1 MERNEKNRQS
11 RDRAAR
17 VPGIFMQIFVQPQPM
32 AREAPWRR
40 DLLLLTLFA
49 GVLLSFGLGNYPLQ
63 NPDEGRYAEIP
74 REMAVT
80 GDFVTPRLNGVKY
93 FEKPPL
99 FYWCVA
105 SSVKLF
111 GSEEWTLRLWPA
123 AFALAGVLMTYAAG
137 LALYGRT
144 VGLAG
149 AVVLTTSLLYF
160 GLAHVLII
168 DMAVSVLI
176 AGALFAF
183 MVGIQT
189 EPGGRRRALFYAL
202 YIFAALATLAKG
214 LIGCL
219 LPGAVM
225 FLWLLIFNQWR
236 RLRPFYLPT
245 GLVLFL
251 AIAVP
256 WHVLAEAANQSP
268 VKEHDFAWFY
278 FVHEHWLRFTT
289 NVEHREAPFWFFV
302 PIVLAGLFPWVA
314 FLGPAL
320 RHNLRGGWAARGAN
334 SMAWFCVVW
343 AGFIFLFFSASH
355 SKLVPYILPV
365 FPPLALLIGRYVA
378 LGWEVP
384 REAPLRMGFRLY
396 GFMAGLMA
404 AGLFVVWSHLPADK
418 LTPEQRTGLAPF
430 VTLLVSILCTGG
442 FLVPWLAA
450 RRGVRTGL
458 QALVTATAIFFSL
471 VIFAAPRVLDRTTK
485 PLALILRG
493 ELQPGDRV
501 FSYHEYFQDFPF
513 YLGHT
518 IGTVEYRG
526 EMEFGTAAEDHSD
539 RYVNEAAFRQLWA
552 GQGRIFA
559 VARKQDIAKLFADPA
574 FQYKLIAERNG
585 DILFSNQ

>member
-1 MERNEKNRQS
+1 M
-11 RDRAAR
+11 
-17 VPGIFMQIFVQPQPM
+17 PIFTQPPSM
-32 AREAPWRR
+32 VRETPWRR
-40 DLLLLTLFA
+40 DLLLLTLLVS
-49 GVLLSFGLGNYPLQ
+49 VLFGFGLGSYPLQ

-74 REMAVT
+74 REMVAT

-99 FYWCVA
+99 LYWCVA
-105 SSVKLF
+105 ASEKLF

-137 LALYGRT
+137 QALYGRT

-149 AVVLTTSLLYF
+149 AVVLATSLLYF
-160 GLAHVLII
+160 GLARLLII

-176 AGALFAF
+176 AGTLFAF
-183 MVGIQT
+183 IVGMQA
-189 EPGGRRRALFYAL
+189 EPGRRRRMLFYGL
-202 YIFAALATLAKG
+202 YVCAALATLAKG
-214 LIGCL
+214 LIGFL

-225 FLWLLIFNQWR
+225 FLWLLIFNEWR
-236 RLRPFYLPT
+236 RLKPLYLPT
-245 GLVLFL
+245 GLLIFL
-251 AIAVP
+251 AIAAP
-256 WHVLAEAANQSP
+256 WHVLAAAANHSP

-289 NVEHREAPFWFFV
+289 NIENRVQPFWFFA

-314 FLGPAL
+314 FLGQAL

-334 SMAWFCVVW
+334 SVAWFCVVW

-384 REAPLRMGFRLY
+384 REAPLRMGFRVY
-396 GFMAGLMA
+396 GFLAGVLAMA
-404 AGLFVVWSHLPADK
+404 LFVVWSRLPADK
-418 LTPEQRTGLAPF
+418 LTPVQHVGLAPF
-430 VTLLVSILCTGG
+430 VTVLVSVLCTGG

-450 RRGVRTGL
+450 QRGVRTGL
-458 QALVTATAIFFSL
+458 QAMVAATAVFFIVVVCAL
-471 VIFAAPRVLDRTTK
+471 PLVLDRTTK
-485 PLALILRG
+485 PLAFLLRT

-513 YLGHT
+513 YLGRT

-539 RYVNEAAFRQLWA
+539 RYVNEAAFRRLWA
-552 GQGRIFA
+552 GPGRVFA
-559 VARKQDIAKLFADPA
+559 VARKQDTAKLFADPA
-574 FQYKLIAERNG
+574 FQYKLLAERNG
-585 DILFSNQ
+585 DILFGNQP

>member
-1 MERNEKNRQS
+1 
-11 RDRAAR
+11 
-17 VPGIFMQIFVQPQPM
+17 VPVIFMQIFAQPQMM
-32 AREAPWRR
+32 ARETPWRR
-40 DLLLLTLFA
+40 DLLMLTLFVS
-49 GVLLSFGLGNYPLQ
+49 VLFGFGLGLCPLQ

-74 REMAVT
+74 REMVAT

-105 SSVKLF
+105 VSVKLF

-149 AVVLTTSLLYF
+149 AMVLATSLLYF

-183 MVGIQT
+183 ITGVQA
-189 EPGGRRRALFYAL
+189 EPGRRRRMLFYAL
-202 YIFAALATLAKG
+202 YVSAALATLAKG
-214 LIGCL
+214 LIGFL

-225 FLWLLIFNQWR
+225 FLWLLILNEWR
-236 RLRPFYLPT
+236 RLRPLYLPT
-245 GLVLFL
+245 GLLIFL
-251 AIAVP
+251 AIAAP
-256 WHVLAEAANQSP
+256 WHVLAGTANHSP

-278 FVHEHWLRFTT
+278 IVHEQWLRFTT
-289 NVEHREAPFWFFV
+289 KVEHRVQPFWFFV

-320 RHNLRGGWAARGAN
+320 WHNLRGGWAARGAN
-334 SMAWFCVVW
+334 SVAWFCVVW
-343 AGFIFLFFSASH
+343 AGFIMLFFSASD
-355 SKLVPYILPV
+355 SKLIPYILPV

-384 REAPLRMGFRLY
+384 REAPLRLGFRLY
-396 GFMAGLMA
+396 GFLA
-404 AGLFVVWSHLPADK
+404 AIVAAALFFAWARLPAGA
-418 LTPEQRTGLAPF
+418 LAPAQRAGLAPF
-430 VTLLVSILCTGG
+430 VAVLISVLWTGG
-442 FLVPWLAA
+442 FLVQWLAA

-458 QALVTATAIFFSL
+458 QALVATTITFFIVVVCAL
-471 VIFAAPRVLDRTTK
+471 PHVLDRTTK
-485 PLALILRG
+485 PLALRLRP
-493 ELQPGDRV
+493 ELQPGDHV

-513 YLGHT
+513 YLGRT
-518 IGTVEYRG
+518 IGVVEYRG

-539 RYVNEAAFRQLWA
+539 RYLDEAAFRRLWA
-552 GQGRIFA
+552 GHGRVYA
-559 VARKQDIAKLFADPA
+559 VAREEDTAKLFADPA
-574 FQYKLIAERNG
+574 FQYKLIDKQNG
-585 DILFSNQ
+585 DILFSNNQP

>member
-1 MERNEKNRQS
+1 
-11 RDRAAR
+11 
-17 VPGIFMQIFVQPQPM
+17 MQIFAKPPLM
-32 AREAPWRR
+32 APGTAWRR
-40 DLLLLTLFA
+40 DLLLLTLFV
-49 GVLLSFGLGNYPLQ
+49 GVLFGFGLGNYPLQ

-74 REMAVT
+74 REMVAT

-105 SSVKLF
+105 ASVKLF
-111 GSEEWTLRLWPA
+111 GGEEWTLRLWPA

-137 LALYGRT
+137 QALYGRT
-144 VGLAG
+144 AGLAG
-149 AVVLTTSLLYF
+149 AVVLATSLLYF

-183 MVGIQT
+183 IVGVEA
-189 EPGGRRRALFYAL
+189 EPGRRRRALFYAL
-202 YIFAALATLAKG
+202 YLCAALATLAKG
-214 LIGCL
+214 LIGFL

-225 FLWLLIFNQWR
+225 FLWLLLFNGWR
-236 RLRPFYLPT
+236 RLKPLYLPT
-245 GLVLFL
+245 GLLIFL
-251 AIAVP
+251 AIAAP
-256 WHVLAEAANQSP
+256 WHVLAEAANHSP

-289 NVEHREAPFWFFV
+289 NVEHRVQPFWFFAPV
-302 PIVLAGLFPWVA
+302 VLAGLFPWVA

-320 RHNLRGGWAARGAN
+320 CHNLQGGWAARGAN
-334 SMAWFCVVW
+334 AVAWFLVAW

-355 SKLVPYILPV
+355 SKLVPYVLPV
-365 FPPLALLIGRYVA
+365 FPPLALLIGRYLA

-384 REAPLRMGFRLY
+384 REAPLRLGFRLY
-396 GFMAGLMA
+396 GFLAGVLTMA
-404 AGLFVVWSHLPADK
+404 LFLVWVRLPADR
-418 LTPEQRTGLAPF
+418 LTPVQRAGLAPF
-430 VTLLVSILCTGG
+430 VTMLVSVLCTGG
-442 FLVPWLAA
+442 FLVPWLAV

-458 QALVTATAIFFSL
+458 QALTVATAVFFIL
-471 VIFAAPRVLDRTTK
+471 VVGALPRVLDRTTK
-485 PLALILRG
+485 PLALLLRT

-513 YLGHT
+513 YLGRT

-526 EMEFGTAAEDHSD
+526 EMEFGTAAEDHGD
-539 RYVNEAAFRQLWA
+539 RYVKEEAFRRLWA
-552 GQGRIFA
+552 GPGRVFA
-559 VARKQDIAKLFADPA
+559 VARKEDAAKLFSDPA

-585 DILFSNQ
+585 DILFRNQP

>member
-1 MERNEKNRQS
+1 
-11 RDRAAR
+11 
-17 VPGIFMQIFVQPQPM
+17 VPVIFMQIFAQPQPM
-32 AREAPWRR
+32 ARETPWRR
-40 DLLLLTLFA
+40 DLLMLTLFVS
-49 GVLLSFGLGNYPLQ
+49 VLFGFGLGLCPLQ

-74 REMAVT
+74 REMVAT

-105 SSVKLF
+105 ASVKVF

-149 AVVLTTSLLYF
+149 AMVLATSLLYF

-183 MVGIQT
+183 IAGVQA
-189 EPGGRRRALFYAL
+189 EPGRRRQMLFYAL
-202 YIFAALATLAKG
+202 YVSAALATLAKG
-214 LIGCL
+214 LIGFL

-225 FLWLLIFNQWR
+225 FLWLLVFNEWR
-236 RLRPFYLPT
+236 RLKPLYLPT
-245 GLVLFL
+245 GLLIFL
-251 AIAVP
+251 AIAAP
-256 WHVLAEAANQSP
+256 WHVLAEAANHSP
-268 VKEHDFAWFY
+268 VQEHDFAWFY

-289 NVEHREAPFWFFV
+289 NVEHRVQPFWFFA

-320 RHNLRGGWAARGAN
+320 WHNLRGGWAARRAN
-334 SMAWFCVVW
+334 SVAWFCVVW

-365 FPPLALLIGRYVA
+365 FPSLALLIGRYVA

-384 REAPLRMGFRLY
+384 REAPLRLGFRLY
-396 GFMAGLMA
+396 SILAVVVALA
-404 AGLFVVWSHLPADK
+404 LFCGWARLPADK
-418 LTPEQRTGLAPF
+418 LAPAQRVALAPY
-430 VTLLVSILCTGG
+430 VTVLVSVLCTGG
-442 FLVPWLAA
+442 FLVSWLAL

-458 QALVTATAIFFSL
+458 QALVATTVIFFIGMVCAL
-471 VIFAAPRVLDRTTK
+471 PHVLDRTTK
-485 PLALILRG
+485 PLALRLRP

-513 YLGHT
+513 YLGRT
-518 IGTVEYRG
+518 IGVVEYRG

-539 RYVNEAAFRQLWA
+539 RYVDEAAFRRLWA
-552 GQGRIFA
+552 GPGRVFA
-559 VARKQDIAKLFADPA
+559 VARQQDTVKLFADPA
-574 FQYKLIAERNG
+574 FQYKLIDQQNG
-585 DILFSNQ
+585 DILFSNNQP